1 MKCIKC
7 GHEND
12 SDAKY
17 CEKCGSTLTITE
29 SAKQDNEG
37 MKTST
42 KLLILVVV
50 VLVAGLGLT
59 SGMLLQM
66 NKGVV
71 AANNT
76 NTVNQSETVTGQAT
90 WHQVA
95 TYTEPDEGV
104 MNFIIQ
110 GQKCKV
116 VMTATPPMDYQQN
129 ILGVDLLKD
138 NSALT
143 TGLISWEPTEA
154 LTTKEK
160 TIETSAGPGNYQ
172 VNIAVTDLQDW
183 QVTVYDYY

>member
-1 MKCIKC
+1 MRLKASNNRIR
-7 GHEND
+7 
-12 SDAKY
+12 
-17 CEKCGSTLTITE
+17 
-29 SAKQDNEG
+29 KQDKKG

-66 NKGVV
+66 NKG
-71 AANNT
+71 AAATNNT
-76 NTVNQSETVTGQAT
+76 NTVNQSETVTSQAT

-143 TGLISWEPTEA
+143 TGLISWEPTESV
-154 LTTKEK
+154 TTKEK